1 MQSGGIIHF
10 SDPIWRVIPPI
21 NTLGRPIV
29 ETRNPE
35 SWVPSFFQIDADTGA
50 NEIVIP
56 SLTRLSYLVSHNES
70 KLGLSS
76 YQNPQQPNL
85 KGLKIW
91 DINTQTLLQQS
102 PDASEIQALETGF
115 QYTNSETNSL
125 EFVLFS
131 DVQFKAKVLNSNVL
145 NSEIELY
152 SQLISLLGATVGTIF
167 HIIETETMV
176 IVSYSVQSRL
186 IIMSITESDIIT
198 LFQDHFE
205 LPLNPEII
213 LINGY
218 LIAIPNPKV
227 LLLLSQ

>member
-10 SDPIWRVIPPI
+10 SDPIWRVVPPI
-21 NTLGRPIV
+21 NTLGKPIV

-35 SWVPSFFQIDADTGA
+35 SWIPSFFQIDADTGA

-56 SLTRLSYLVSHNES
+56 SLSRLSHLVLHSET
-70 KLGLSS
+70 KLGISS

-85 KGLKIW
+85 KGLEIW
-91 DINTQTLLQQS
+91 DLNTQTLLQQVS
-102 PDASEIQALETGF
+102 DASEIQALETGI
-115 QYTNSETNSL
+115 QYTGSETNSL

-131 DVQFKAKVLNSNVL
+131 DTQLQAKVLNSNVL
-145 NSEIELY
+145 NTEIELY
-152 SQLISLLGATVGTIF
+152 PQLISLLGATVGTIF

-176 IVSYSVQSRL
+176 IVSYSEQSRL
-186 IIMSITESDIIT
+186 IISAISESDIIT
-198 LFQDHFE
+198 LFQEHFD
-205 LPLNPEII
+205 LPLNAEII